1 MDRTF
6 GLSIERQDGC
16 VVSRSIT
23 RAGTFLPGANRHA
36 VTSPILA
43 SRSFGG
49 GEVPRLSLTCHTS
62 RLTITGTQWRRSDD
76 GHFFERYRV
85 HKGRQPTAKAR
96 SPDGDQNDPDL
107 PRDHGSRA
115 LLCRL

>member
-62 RLTITGTQWRRSDD
+62 RLTIADTQWRRSDD
-76 GHFFERYRV
+76 SHFLERNRGYASR
-85 HKGRQPTAKAR
+85 RSAAKAR

-115 LLCRL
+115 LLC